1 MKTSRRMQRL
11 ARYRAKLQ
19 TIPLTSL
26 MDVFTILVF
35 FLLVNSG
42 TSELLQTPR
51 DMVLPESVVEVKP
64 RETVVIYVNQDEV
77 IVQGEPVVRI
87 ADIIAAGGGDIVPIM
102 MRLAELQ
109 DRVIGV
115 RTQTVSQSKEVTILA
130 DILGGGDGLSRVGYR
145 GRLPRNDR
153 IRQGFPPSINEK
165 PGPSLI
171 RASTINFSAP
181 GSYIT

>member
-42 TSELLQTPR
+42 TSELLQTSR

-130 DILGGGDGLSRVGYR
+130 DKSIPFSIVKQVMSTCTAQGYE
-145 GRLPRNDR
+145 R
-153 IRQGFPPSINEK
+153 I
-165 PGPSLI
+165 SL
-171 RASTINFSAP
+171 AVVQKESATGAAP
-181 GSYIT
+181 APVTTQI

>member
-1 MKTSRRMQRL
+1 VKDSRRLQRL
-11 ARYRAKLQ
+11 ARYRPKLQ

-42 TSELLQTPR
+42 TSELLQVPR
-51 DMVLPESVVEVKP
+51 QMVLPESVVEVKP

-87 ADIIAAGGGDIVPIM
+87 ADIVASGGGDIVPIM
-102 MRLAELQ
+102 TRLAELQ

-115 RTQTVSQSKEVTILA
+115 RTQTILQSKEVTILA
-130 DILGGGDGLSRVGYR
+130 DKTIPFSIVKQVMSTCTAQGYERISLAVVQKETTTR
-145 GRLPRNDR
+145 GPAAATQ
-153 IRQGFPPSINEK
+153 I
-165 PGPSLI
+165 
-171 RASTINFSAP
+171 
-181 GSYIT
+181 